1 MIRRA
6 TNDDIPEIHE
16 IEVKNFSLPWSE
28 ESFRDSLMFD
38 DTLFFV
44 DEEEGKIAGFAVL
57 RLFPDEAELYNI
69 AVAEE
74 YRRRGIADS
83 LLSALTDECDGRG
96 TERILLEVR
105 QSNAPARALYKK
117 HGFTVLGVRA
127 RYYDEPKEDAV
138 IMEREKQKQ

>member
-16 IEVKNFSLPWSE
+16 IEVRNFSLPWSE
-28 ESFRDSLMFD
+28 DSFHDALAYD

-44 DEEEGKIAGFAVL
+44 DEEEGKIAGFALL

-69 AVAEE
+69 AVGEE
-74 YRRRGIADS
+74 FRRRGIADS
-83 LLSALTDECDGRG
+83 LMNTLTDECDKRRI
-96 TERILLEVR
+96 ERILLEVR
-105 QSNAPARALYKK
+105 QSNSPARELYKK

-127 RYYDEPKEDAV
+127 KYYDEPKEDAV
-138 IMEREKQKQ
+138 IMERERQQ

>member
-6 TNDDIPEIHE
+6 AIDDIPGIHE
-16 IEVKNFSLPWSE
+16 IEVRNFSLPWSE
-28 ESFRDSLMFD
+28 ESFRDCLNYD

-69 AVAEE
+69 AVGEE

-83 LLSALTDECDGRG
+83 LMNTLTDECDNRSM
-96 TERILLEVR
+96 ERILLEVR

-127 RYYDEPKEDAV
+127 KYYDEPKEDAV
-138 IMEREKQKQ
+138 IMERERQQ